1 MKIAAINS
9 KKRFEIYKSKIQY
22 LKKTTTNS
30 YFQAST
36 MKAFLDNIK
45 GDKGIWTFVI
55 LLAIFSFMPVF
66 SASSNL
72 AYMNHGTGNTVAYLA
87 KHFAHIALGF
97 FILYRVQKIQYHR
110 FRFISRLLMPVSW
123 ALLLLTMIAGVEQ
136 GSAHRWLRVPILGV
150 TFQPSAFA
158 SIVLMMFVARYLAK
172 ADVQNATFKQSVINL
187 WIPVGITLAL
197 ILPNNFST
205 TALIFLMV
213 LMLTFVGNYSLK
225 HTAYV
230 IGIAVTVFV
239 FFILTAKIIQKTN
252 PEHTP
257 KIFARVKTWE
267 NRLDSFFD
275 DKKTEDKEKSDD
287 DYQIEKA
294 KTAIASG
301 GIYGLGPGKSVQ
313 KHFLPQSSSD
323 FIFAIIVEE
332 NGLLGGI
339 SVLVM
344 YILLF
349 IRFVIAAHKANT
361 VFGKLLVVGLG
372 FPIIFQALINMG
384 VAVQLLPVTGQTL
397 PLISSGG
404 SAIWMTCVSI
414 GIIISVTKKDEEIAE
429 EQAEKANRDE
439 VLKKLIDEQIARD
452 ERLEMEALQTI
463 NNIEDD
469 QDYSIQEA
477 NPMNA
482 VLHKK

>member
-1 MKIAAINS
+1 MKV
-9 KKRFEIYKSKIQY
+9 
-22 LKKTTTNS
+22 L
-30 YFQAST
+30 
-36 MKAFLDNIK
+36 LDNIK
-45 GDKGIWTFVI
+45 GDKGIWTFVV

-72 AYMNHGTGNTVAYLA
+72 AYMNHGTGNTIAYLA

-97 FILYRVQKIQYHR
+97 FILYRVQKIPYHR
-110 FRFISRLLMPVSW
+110 FRFISRILLPVSW
-123 ALLLLTMIAGVEQ
+123 ALLIITMFVGVEQ

-158 SIVLMMFVARYLAK
+158 SIVLMMFVARYLSK
-172 ADVQNATFKQSVINL
+172 IEMLTTSFKQSLIDL
-187 WIPVGITLAL
+187 WVPVGITLIL

-205 TALIFLMV
+205 TALIFLMI

-230 IGIAVTVFV
+230 IGIATTLFV

-257 KIFARVKTWE
+257 KVFARVKTWE

-275 DKKTEDKEKSDD
+275 NKKTAEKEKSDD

-332 NGLLGGI
+332 NGLIGAI
-339 SVLVM
+339 VVLAIYM
-344 YILLF
+344 LLF
-349 IRFVIAAHKANT
+349 IRFIIAAHKANT
-361 VFGKLLVVGLG
+361 IFGKLLVVGLG

-414 GIIISVTKKDEEIAE
+414 GIIISVTKKDIEVAE
-429 EQAEKANRDE
+429 EQAEKTHRDV

-452 ERLEMEALQTI
+452 EQYEATEIQKQTTLKD
-463 NNIEDD
+463 NDDYAIE
-469 QDYSIQEA
+469 EA
-477 NPMNA
+477 NPMKPIMN
-482 VLHKK
+482 K